1 MKMIRRFLS
10 PASLSIGFPWLCL
23 FLFVISNARGHPP
36 NPNGSEPTLKEL
48 YEGHHWFA
56 LREAIGR
63 TKAQSLYRGAVASAF
78 NETREAEKDL
88 TGIIHSAPK
97 SEEADQARYI
107 LANLYQRLGKYRSLV
122 RQWDEMLNAKPDQ
135 PYLRSLR
142 DFFALLPD
150 QSISHLKSSTVRA
163 EISAGGITIPAL
175 INGRA
180 VNYILDTG
188 FTTPTISES
197 EARMLG
203 LLIQDARA
211 KGGDPSSGQF
221 EMRAA
226 VAATVAIGR
235 SELRNVVFLVVSDS
249 QPPMNI
255 LPPGKRGILGL
266 PAIVPLRG
274 IRWHKDGNMTIGYHL
289 NKHEGDRQNIC
300 FDNILPV
307 TRMRFQNIDLD
318 FILDT
323 GNGSGTQLWSRFARE
338 FTSLVGE
345 QGVKAKKRWSEF
357 QGSQER
363 DALILPELTFHV
375 GGFDAVLR
383 PANVFPEENSLQ
395 HGCLGMDLLFQ
406 AKIVMIDFQSMI
418 LKLE

>member
-1 MKMIRRFLS
+1 
-10 PASLSIGFPWLCL
+10 
-23 FLFVISNARGHPP
+23 
-36 NPNGSEPTLKEL
+36 
-48 YEGHHWFA
+48 
-56 LREAIGR
+56 
-63 TKAQSLYRGAVASAF
+63 
-78 NETREAEKDL
+78 
-88 TGIIHSAPK
+88 
-97 SEEADQARYI
+97 
-107 LANLYQRLGKYRSLV
+107 
-122 RQWDEMLNAKPDQ
+122 
-135 PYLRSLR
+135 
-142 DFFALLPD
+142 
-150 QSISHLKSSTVRA
+150 
-163 EISAGGITIPAL
+163 
-175 INGRA
+175 
-180 VNYILDTG
+180 
-188 FTTPTISES
+188 
-197 EARMLG
+197 
-203 LLIQDARA
+203 
-211 KGGDPSSGQF
+211 
-221 EMRAA
+221 
-226 VAATVAIGR
+226 
-235 SELRNVVFLVVSDS
+235 
-249 QPPMNI
+249 
-255 LPPGKRGILGL
+255 
-266 PAIVPLRG
+266 
-274 IRWHKDGNMTIGYHL
+274 MTIGYHL

-406 AKIVMIDFQSMI
+406 AKIVTIDFQSMI